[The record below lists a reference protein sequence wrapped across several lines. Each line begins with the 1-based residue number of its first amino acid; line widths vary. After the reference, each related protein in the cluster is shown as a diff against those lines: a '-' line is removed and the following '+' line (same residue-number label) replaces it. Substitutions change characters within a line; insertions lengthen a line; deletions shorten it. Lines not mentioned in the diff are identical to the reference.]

1 MMKELQPKRTLGAWV
16 VDEVLTMGT
25 PTLARCH
32 HHDEPA
38 RKAILKITR
47 QHRMAQTWQDRE
59 VRALQSFSHPAIPR
73 FLDSGR
79 DGKLLFIALAPFPT
93 HTLADRLF
101 SGAPDTEQ
109 ALSWLLKL
117 ASAVQHMHAQG
128 WVHGDL
134 HPRHLYVDDSGEAY
148 IMGFASAR
156 PVDAPQRFKEE
167 VPEGN
172 YTYLAPEA
180 LEADG
185 KITPRSDLYAVGCL
199 AYQMLTGEPPF
210 PAAAF
215 AGRHDQ
221 AKMFLEWKQRQA
233 ELDPGAE
240 HPDWL
245 RVMVR
250 KCTQSDPAQRLPD
263 LTSAVAMLEASRPTW
278 AGALQPVD
286 NRTPMAAPRAA
297 PLQPLNLQPTLDA
310 KAIAREIVEQS
321 LALRP
326 EPPPPPPPA
335 QVHPGVLLYVAASA
349 GLAAGLAVSMLIV
362 LYAELA
368 YLG

>member
-1 MMKELQPKRTLGAWV
+1 MELHAGQTLGAWV
-16 VDEVLTMGT
+16 IDEVLTLGT
-25 PTLARCH
+25 PTLTRCH
-32 HHDEPA
+32 HHDDPKRHA
-38 RKAILKITR
+38 VLKITR

-59 VRALQSFSHPAIPR
+59 VRALQSMSHPSIPR

-79 DGKLLFIALAPFPT
+79 DGKLLFVALAPFPST
-93 HTLADRLF
+93 TLADLLF
-101 SGAPDTEQ
+101 AGAPEASQ

-117 ASAVQHMHAQG
+117 ASALQHLHERG

-134 HPRHLYVDDSGEAY
+134 HPRNLFVNEAGEAF
-148 IMGFASAR
+148 IMGMASAR
-156 PVDAPQRFKEE
+156 PLDDPRRFREE

-185 KITPRSDLYAVGCL
+185 RLTPKSDQYALGCV
-199 AYQMLTGEPPF
+199 AYQLLTGEPPF

-221 AKMFLEWKQRQA
+221 AKMFLEWKLRQS
-233 ELDPGAE
+233 ELDPGPP

-250 KCTQSDPAQRLPD
+250 KCTQSDAAQRLPD
-263 LTSAVAMLEASRPTW
+263 LTSAVAMLEASRSNWSLPPSS
-278 AGALQPVD
+278 LSSL
-286 NRTPMAAPRAA
+286 TPMVTDRHS
-297 PLQPLNLQPTLDA
+297 PLQPLRLQPAIDA

-321 LALRP
+321 LAMRP
-326 EPPPPPPPA
+326 EPPPQAPPT
-335 QVHPGVLLYVAASA
+335 VHPGVLLYVAASA
-349 GLAAGLAVSMLIV
+349 GLVAGLALSLLVI

-368 YLG
+368 YLS